1 MNIAEAASLTGIIL
15 CMVFLLWVLASRI
28 TARIRLQREIEKDEA
43 YRESWSAWGDVT
55 DLRSVS

>member
-1 MNIAEAASLTGIIL
+1 MITEAASLIGIIL
-15 CMVFLLWVLASRI
+15 CLIFLLWALASRI
-28 TARIRLQREIEKDEA
+28 TAQIRLRREIERDEA

>member
-1 MNIAEAASLTGIIL
+1 MNIVEAASLTGIIL

-28 TARIRLQREIEKDEA
+28 TAQIRLRREIEKDEA

-55 DLRSVS
+55 DLREI

>member
-1 MNIAEAASLTGIIL
+1 MNIVEAASLTGIIL